1 MTRLIAGIEPSPLDH
16 RDYPY
21 ISPFTP
27 EQIKPVIDLRHD
39 VFEIEDQGAIGS
51 CVANGVC
58 SQCEV
63 IGEPGIKLEYVNRFR
78 MHARIVPKP
87 HEIGQRVKIWVGGI
101 IHGQAFMKKPTS
113 DRSLF
118 VGNVTRMD
126 SAEDQWIP
134 AEQSGFLPVIDDYE
148 IREDNPIR
156 VISWRDLRPL
166 AGGDIY
172 VAYGDGDNVY
182 AATLEKI
189 CTIPSL

>member
-1 MTRLIAGIEPSPLDH
+1 MANSWGEDWGDMGYGGLPYGIVEEPFFEAYVVRKFDGM
-16 RDYPY
+16 
-21 ISPFTP
+21 
-27 EQIKPVIDLRHD
+27 EIK
-39 VFEIEDQGAIGS
+39 E
-51 CVANGVC
+51 
-58 SQCEV
+58 
-63 IGEPGIKLEYVNRFR
+63 EPGIKLEYVNRFR
-78 MHARIVPKP
+78 LHARIVPKP

-101 IHGQAFMKKPTS
+101 IHGQAYMKKPTS

-126 SAEDQWIP
+126 SREDQWIP

-148 IREDNPIR
+148 IRQDNPLR

-182 AATLEKI
+182 SATLEKV
-189 CTIPSL
+189 CTIPEL